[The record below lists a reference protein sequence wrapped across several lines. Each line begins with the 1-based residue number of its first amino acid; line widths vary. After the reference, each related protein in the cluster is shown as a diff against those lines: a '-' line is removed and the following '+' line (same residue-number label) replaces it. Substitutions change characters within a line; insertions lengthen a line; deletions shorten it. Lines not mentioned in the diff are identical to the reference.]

1 MAWQPNK
8 DKTNGTNGTGGHGP
22 NGGGS
27 GGDGP
32 NNVYQLPPRRPQPA
46 KEWPVS
52 PSFLGLS
59 AAFVLVGAIMLF
71 MPQYARGAV
80 FPFVVA
86 GWLISLCLHEFGHAI
101 VAFRFGDW
109 TVKDKGYLTLDPAKY
124 TDPFNSILFPLLI
137 LALGGI
143 GLPGGA
149 VFIQPNLLRERWHSS
164 LVSAAG
170 PIGNLMVLAVLV
182 AFIHGFSGVLKT
194 SPVLHFSLVFLAFL
208 QLTSIMF
215 NLLPVPGFDGWGIIE
230 PWLPYSV
237 REQAQQIGPLIGFG
251 VLFLFLFV
259 PAVGQAFFGIVYF
272 FMAPLGLSPRDMS
285 IGASLFAFWK

>member
-8 DKTNGTNGTGGHGP
+8 DKTNGTGAHGP
-22 NGGGS
+22 NGPNGQDS
-27 GGDGP
+27 NQEP
-32 NNVYQLPPRRPQPA
+32 NNVYQLPPRRPQPP
-46 KEWPVS
+46 KEWPIS

-59 AAFVLVGAIMLF
+59 AAFLLVGAIMLF

-86 GWLISLCLHEFGHAI
+86 GWIISLCIHEFGHAI
-101 VAFRFGDW
+101 VAYKFGDW
-109 TVKDKGYLTLDPAKY
+109 TVREKGYLTLDPAKY

-149 VFIQPNLLRERWHSS
+149 VFIQPHLLRERMHST

-170 PIGNLMVLAVLV
+170 PVGNLIVLAVLV
-182 AFIHGFSGVLKT
+182 GVMSIFSGVLKS
-194 SPVLHFSLVFLAFL
+194 SPILYFSLAFLAFL
-208 QLTSIMF
+208 QLTSILF
-215 NLLPVPGFDGWGIIE
+215 NLLPVPGFDGWGMLE
-230 PWLPYSV
+230 PWLPHSV
-237 REQAQQIGPLIGFG
+237 RDQAQQIGPLIGFG

-259 PAVGQAFFGIVYF
+259 PAVGQTFFKLVYF
-272 FMAPLGLSPRDMS
+272 FMAPLGLSPRDVGMGS
-285 IGASLFAFWK
+285 QLFAFWK